1 MCEMQIDVNTDLTD
15 FNERLA
21 AENQALLHSHGIR
34 TLNIMGSPGSGKT
47 TLLENLLPILA
58 KRFRI
63 AVIEGDLA
71 TRNDADR
78 IEKMGITACQINT
91 DGGCH
96 LDAHMVHHQLEHLPL
111 DDLDL
116 VIIEN
121 VGNLV
126 CPISFALGE
135 DFRLVVLSTAEGEDK
150 PLKYPTAM
158 VKTDAV
164 VISKTDLAPFVDV
177 SVEKMTQNIKSI
189 HPDAAVLYAGKKDG
203 VYDCIEVAAFVADR
217 IGK

>member
-21 AENQALLHSHGIR
+21 AENQALLHSHGIF

-47 TLLENLLPILA
+47 TLLENLLPLLA
-58 KRFRI
+58 KQYRI

-71 TRNDADR
+71 TRNDAER

-96 LDAHMVHHQLEHLPL
+96 LDAHMIHHQLDELPL
-111 DDLDL
+111 ENLDL

-135 DFRLVVLSTAEGEDK
+135 DCRLVVLSTAEGEDK

-158 VKTDAV
+158 VKTDGV
-164 VISKTDLAPFVDV
+164 VISKTDIAPFVDV
-177 SVEKMTQNIKSI
+177 SVEKMTENVKSI
-189 HPDAAVLYAGKKDG
+189 HPDVTVLYTGKKDG
-203 VYDCIEVAAFVADR
+203 VYDCAAVAEFIGNR